1 MSCKASLGVSCHLN
15 KKNDSNWNDSDSWL
29 AINKVNINFNN
40 NTGICSSF
48 SREQLHQCSV
58 EAGSNQT
65 FDEFRGYSFRGSP
78 ASVAETV
85 VGSGNSNIVN
95 LDPIMNKIEFINIIF
110 NDIKSKLVKMNGYF
124 TINE

>member
-1 MSCKASLGVSCHLN
+1 MKLYPTSLFAKIVPNLDKQSYLIRKCIYLPTTEEI
-15 KKNDSNWNDSDSWL
+15 DS
-29 AINKVNINFNN
+29 
-40 NTGICSSF
+40 
-48 SREQLHQCSV
+48 
-58 EAGSNQT
+58 
-65 FDEFRGYSFRGSP
+65 
-78 ASVAETV
+78 ETV